1 MSLEDFYFL
10 SQIAAAVGIMA
21 SLIFV
26 GLQVRQSN
34 AQAKADAAES
44 AHRGL
49 IEWLNN
55 NINSDNAP
63 LVVKSNVEFGSLTPE
78 EFVVMGAGAM
88 QLLLNMQEA
97 HAKSLDGSLIESRWR
112 VWDSYASFSV
122 VPSIVAIYEQRRSMF
137 SDEFQAYFDGK
148 IADVDARP
156 GMHAHELEAFK
167 KSEAKQ

>member
-1 MSLEDFYFL
+1 MTLEDFYFI
-10 SQIAAAVGIMA
+10 SQILAALGIIL

-34 AQAKADAAES
+34 VQAKADAAES

-49 IEWLNN
+49 IEWLGNFTPE
-55 NINSDNAP
+55 SAP
-63 LVVKSNVEFGSLTPE
+63 LVVKSNVEFDSLTPE
-78 EFVVMGAGAM
+78 EFVEIAAVVM

-112 VWDSYASFSV
+112 VWDSYASFSI
-122 VPSIVAIYEQRRSMF
+122 VPSVVAIYEQRRSMF

-148 IADVDARP
+148 IADADTRP
-156 GMHAHELEAFK
+156 RMHAHELKAFR
-167 KSEAKQ
+167 KSETKQ